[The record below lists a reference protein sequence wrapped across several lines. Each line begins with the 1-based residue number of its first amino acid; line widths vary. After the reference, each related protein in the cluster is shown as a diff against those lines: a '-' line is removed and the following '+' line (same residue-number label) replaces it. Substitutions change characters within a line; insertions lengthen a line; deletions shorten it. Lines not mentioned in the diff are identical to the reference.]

1 MLTTLKYLLKILAHI
16 FLKKSLT
23 IFLLSFIS
31 LISLVIDLPI
41 ALDLDLQL
49 FRKF

>member
-16 FLKKSLT
+16 PEELDNILLVYKLDKSG
-23 IFLLSFIS
+23 
-31 LISLVIDLPI
+31 DLPI
-41 ALDLDLQL
+41 AGLDLQL